1 VTSPVKEEESNDG
14 HVTEPVP
21 PKREDAANKPENV
34 HVNGVDSNAP
44 KLGSTV
50 NGDIH
55 KSTEDN
61 YDTDERTSAEFNIFV
76 LCTHCV
82 RMILIQS
89 NSSFNLTE
97 SVSAPR
103 RPSMVITTCRSCGLQ
118 FANTKSPQGAIG
130 VSAAFIKSTR
140 MYESA
145 IQIAGSNLDLLLE
158 NQTPLSASVEELAG
172 RLTADS
178 RIFGTCANQLISRNL
193 PLEKEQLLL
202 PYLPGGFL

>member
-1 VTSPVKEEESNDG
+1 MTNPAKEEKSNDC
-14 HVTEPVP
+14 HVTESVP
-21 PKREDAANKPENV
+21 PKQEDAANKPESV
-34 HVNGVDSNAP
+34 HVNGVDSTAP
-44 KLGSTV
+44 ELRSTV
-50 NGDIH
+50 NGHIH

-61 YDTDERTSAEFNIFV
+61 YDTDERTAAEFNVFV

-97 SVSAPR
+97 SVSAPK

-118 FANTKSPQGAIG
+118 FANTKSSQSTIG

-145 IQIAGSNLDLLLE
+145 IQIARSNLDLLLE

-178 RIFGTCANQLISRNL
+178 RIYGTCANQLISRDL
-193 PLEKEQLLL
+193 PPEKEQLLL